1 MTKEIDLVG
10 YLPPFLAEYSEMK
23 ETLKAEEP
31 EFKLLWDGTD
41 KILKNE
47 FIETADEY
55 GISRFEKLLDILP
68 FDGEN
73 LEARRS
79 TVRTRWFK
87 ALPYTLRQFINKL
100 VTLCGGNDFTVVK
113 NFDFYEI
120 KVITNLEMFGNV
132 NDLKHLFDTML
143 PCNMTIDSK
152 NDINCFHS
160 NDIFTGGAVL
170 FTDIIFTT
178 NDFNLNIAK
187 SGGFL
192 GSTSVVTDNFFI
204 TNDFNLNVAKS
215 GGAFGSASIITE
227 II

>member
-55 GISRFEKLLDILP
+55 GISRFEKFLDILP
-68 FDGEN
+68 SNTES

-100 VTLCGGNDFTVVK
+100 IMLCGNNNFTVIK

-120 KVITNLEMFGNV
+120 KVITNLEMYGSV

-160 NDIFTGGAVL
+160 NYIFTGGAVL
-170 FTDIIFTT
+170 FTDVIFVT
-178 NDFNLNIAK
+178 NDRNINISA
-187 SGGFL
+187 
-192 GSTSVVTDNFFI
+192 
-204 TNDFNLNVAKS
+204 S
-215 GGAFGSASIITE
+215 GGAFGSASVITE